1 MSIDIKTKK
10 NRINDLLRLE
20 NLDGVIFNLQRN
32 FSWFLGQGGNDLVV
46 FASERGQT
54 TTIYIRDPE
63 KVYLITTIIEMNRI
77 KDEEILDNLDIE
89 VEFVEIP
96 WQGDLLNKIND
107 IIKGKSFGSDTGILG
122 TKNIAE
128 QLAKLR
134 LSLSIFEID
143 RYKKL
148 GKETGIILESVA
160 RNVVKGDTEYK
171 VAGTL
176 AKELLEKGIYPTV
189 VLIAGDER
197 VFKYRHPIPT
207 FNRIKEHGML
217 VICARRQGL
226 IVAATRM
233 IHFGDLDEELKKKH
247 EAVVN
252 IDATLIAESKP
263 GVPLNEVLKKGIE
276 RYELEGFKDEWK
288 LHHQGGFIGYNNR
301 EFVATPT
308 SNLKILENSAI
319 AWNPSITG
327 TKSEDTILIMKERNM
342 ILTET
347 KDWPYIDVEINNDIY
362 KRPDILIL

>member
-1 MSIDIKTKK
+1 MSVDIKAKK

-20 NLDGVIFNLQRN
+20 NLNGVIFNLQRN

-54 TTIYIRDPE
+54 TTIYTPE

-77 KDEEILDNLDIE
+77 KDEEIFDNLDIDI
-89 VEFVEIP
+89 EFVEIP
-96 WQGDLLNKIND
+96 WQGDLLNTIND
-107 IIKGKSFGSDTGILG
+107 IIKGKNFGSDTGILG

-128 QLAKLR
+128 QIAKLR

-148 GKETGIILESVA
+148 GRETGLILENVA
-160 RNVVKGDTEYK
+160 RNVVKGNTEYK

-176 AKELLEKGIYPTV
+176 AKELLVKGIYPTV
-189 VLIAGDER
+189 LLIAGDDR

-207 FNRIKEHGML
+207 FNKIKEHGML

-226 IVAATRM
+226 IIAATRM
-233 IHFGDLDEELKKKH
+233 IHFGELNEELKKKH
-247 EAVVN
+247 DAVVN
-252 IDATLIAESKP
+252 VDATLIAESKP

-276 RYELEGFKDEWK
+276 RYKLEGFKDEWK

-308 SNLKILENSAI
+308 SDLKIVENSAL

-327 TKSEDTILIMKERNM
+327 TKSEDTILVMRERNM
-342 ILTET
+342 IVTET
-347 KDWPYIDVEINNDIY
+347 KDWSYIDVEIDGKTY
-362 KRPDILIL
+362 KRPEILIL